1 MINADKVRALKLKN
15 ERRKEDIAK
24 DVQTIRAKIE
34 SIVEHIIDEKI
45 EHAIVDNESRV
56 KLTVFEDKGLGE
68 SDFYFDNINVVDIVE
83 SLRAKNK
90 LSSDENKYNL
100 ANNSRRYSA
109 ITSAM
114 AKYSNKTD
122 LNTEITSMV
131 ERSLSLTIDLAQLP
145 EREISSDIFGSD
157 V

>member
-15 ERRKEDIAK
+15 KRRKEDIAK
-24 DVQTIRAKIE
+24 DMQIIRAKIE

-45 EHAIVDNESRV
+45 EHAIANDESRV

-68 SDFYFDNINVVDIVE
+68 SDFDNINVVDIVE

-90 LSSDENKYNL
+90 LLSDEDKYNL
-100 ANNSRRYSA
+100 ANNSRRYST

-122 LNTEITSMV
+122 LNAEITSMV
-131 ERSLSLTIDLAQLP
+131 ERSLSLTIDLAQSP
-145 EREISSDIFGSD
+145 EQEISSDIFGSD